1 MSVTREYVAAGKKR
15 VNHIVAR
22 WIDGEAF
29 EFARPGGIPVRVDG
43 TGKSGPGPV
52 DALLGALAAC
62 SSIDVVQILEKRRT
76 PVASLEIEVHG
87 DRADAIPAR
96 LIGIRMLFRITGE
109 GIEWEHAQRA
119 VELAVNKYC
128 SVRDSLDP
136 EIPIEL
142 ALELNGVR
150 EALARAAP
158 AAERD
163 GS

>member
-1 MSVTREYVAAGKKR
+1 
-15 VNHIVAR
+15 
-22 WIDGEAF
+22 
-29 EFARPGGIPVRVDG
+29 
-43 TGKSGPGPV
+43 
-52 DALLGALAAC
+52 LLGALAAC

-76 PVASLEIEVHG
+76 PVASLEIEIHG

-96 LIGIRMLFRITGE
+96 LTAIRMLFRLTGE

-136 EIPIEL
+136 DIPIEL

-150 EALARAAP
+150 EALARTAP
-158 AAERD
+158 AAEREA
-163 GS
+163 S